1 MGNVIKSRENDD
13 VTKLNRGE
21 AGGPVSC
28 CSLGCGSNV
37 DRLGLRGSPP
47 RGYVQLYAAALT
59 SGEGFQPEEDRK
71 GLSCSLLLFLE
82 PHPPGFS
89 LSAAS
94 FLLIF
99 LRFAPGVFPAIPS
112 PSWHCPSLVTLI
124 VLPMSSRN
132 ILAPDGELLG
142 LRDHLVLSLVSQSR
156 PRLPG
161 CRMTD

>member
-1 MGNVIKSRENDD
+1 MLGNVIKSRENDD

-112 PSWHCPSLVTLI
+112 PSWHCPSLVTLYFPCHPVI
-124 VLPMSSRN
+124 SLHQTVNSLGSGTTSSCLWFPRV
-132 ILAPDGELLG
+132 
-142 LRDHLVLSLVSQSR
+142 DHDCLVVE
-156 PRLPG
+156 
-161 CRMTD
+161 